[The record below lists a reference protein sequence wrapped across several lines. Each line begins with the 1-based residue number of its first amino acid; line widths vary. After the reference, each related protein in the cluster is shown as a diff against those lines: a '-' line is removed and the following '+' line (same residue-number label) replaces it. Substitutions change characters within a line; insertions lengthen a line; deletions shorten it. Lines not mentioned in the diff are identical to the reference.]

1 MFIKDASF
9 LTEVHHINAEGEDAG
24 VVYCEMQG
32 KENIGEYLVYV
43 ELSRAIFPGR
53 CGYKSIVG
61 GKKIYIRFSKKI
73 YISYF
78 MYYCFYKKIIFF
90 IGALKN
96 LRESTTNEKVRQ
108 YHQEFYRPENLT
120 IVIAGQ
126 VKHADVFKAL
136 QIIEKKIIS
145 KVYIIVCILILHYFQ
160 QPD

>member
-1 MFIKDASF
+1 M
-9 LTEVHHINAEGEDAG
+9 
-24 VVYCEMQG
+24 
-32 KENIGEYLVYV
+32 GEYLVYV
-43 ELSRAIFPGR
+43 EMSRAIFPGR

-61 GKKIYIRFSKKI
+61 GKNINLSNILLFQNRTLSGVHCY
-73 YISYF
+73 
-78 MYYCFYKKIIFF
+78 FYKRNITFF

-120 IVIAGQ
+120 IVITGQ

-145 KVYIIVCILILHYFQ
+145 KVYIYNCLYFNSSLLS
-160 QPD
+160 